1 MSNQQIIRGI
11 LPLFSLLENK
21 KTLLV
26 CGKSFDSLEFSAD
39 IIKYDVVR
47 FSDFAP
53 NPKYEDVC
61 KGVKLFENENCER
74 ILAVGGGSAIDTA
87 KCIKLF
93 SKMSKDELFLNQEFK
108 DTQIP
113 LFAVPTT
120 AGTGSESTQHAVI
133 YYKGEKQSI
142 SHLSLVPDAA
152 FLEPETLKN
161 LPLYQKKCTLL
172 DALCQSL
179 ESYWSVKSTKESR
192 ENCLK
197 ALNLISENWREYI
210 KENTV
215 ESREKIMLASNFAG
229 KAINV
234 TATTAPHAMSYKL
247 TSFYNLPHGH
257 SVALCL
263 AEVWEFMLC
272 NLDKCADE
280 RGFDYLKGIFDSIPV
295 SPEWFRNLLSELE
308 MQYPASKNKS
318 GDIEHF
324 VNAVNPNR
332 MKNNPVALTQD
343 DLKNMYNKIIK

>member
-1 MSNQQIIRGI
+1 MSQKIVRGVS
-11 LPLFSLLENK
+11 PLFSLLENK

-26 CGKSFDSLEFSAD
+26 CGNSFDSLDFSVD
-39 IIKYDVVR
+39 ILKYDVVR
-47 FSDFAP
+47 FSSFSP

-61 KGVKLFENENCER
+61 KGVEIFNSQNCEQ

-93 SKMSKDELFLNQEFK
+93 SKMSKEELFLNQEFK
-108 DTQIP
+108 DSQIP
-113 LFAVPTT
+113 LLAIPTT

-179 ESYWSVKSTKESR
+179 ESYWSVKSTEQSR
-192 ENCLK
+192 ENCLL
-197 ALNLISENWREYI
+197 ALGLIEENWKEYI
-210 KENTV
+210 NDNTK

-247 TSFYNLPHGH
+247 TSFYKLPHGH

-263 AEVWEFMLC
+263 AEVWEFMLK
-272 NLDKCADE
+272 NLDKCADA
-280 RGFDYLKGIFDSIPV
+280 RGCDYLKGIFDSIPV

-308 MQYPASKNKS
+308 MQYPSSKNKS
-318 GDIEHF
+318 EDIEHF
-324 VNAVNPNR
+324 VSAVNPNR
-332 MKNNPVALTQD
+332 MKNNPVSLTQD
-343 DLKNMYNKIIK
+343 DFKNMYDKIIK